1 MQEFKPEKDLNCDLF
16 QLCKEG
22 LKHTLMCLHRL
33 TVTNAS
39 TTTGIIILPSKFS
52 IGVLPPMV
60 VFHNCP
66 FLYHKSCCQQ
76 DMWNLPSC
84 IGSWFCPQPEN
95 KHSCISSPL
104 LWICQQMQ
112 KEQVVITTM
121 ADNQAYI
128 STLFKPRITP
138 YNLRN
143 SGLNIDQNSYN
154 SSFFITHLNTTFP
167 IPGTNYLQLL
177 KMLPIFPQAFKKPR
191 THRLPM

>member
-1 MQEFKPEKDLNCDLF
+1 
-16 QLCKEG
+16 
-22 LKHTLMCLHRL
+22 MCLHRL
-33 TVTNAS
+33 TVTNVS

-52 IGVLPPMV
+52 IGVLPPRV
-60 VFHNCP
+60 VFHNN
-66 FLYHKSCCQQ
+66 LSLSLSQILLSAGHVKSTILHC
-76 DMWNLPSC
+76 WLILSTTR
-84 IGSWFCPQPEN
+84 
-95 KHSCISSPL
+95 KYSCISSPL

-154 SSFFITHLNTTFP
+154 SSFFITRLNTTFP

-177 KMLPIFPQAFKKPR
+177 KTLPIFPQAFKKPR